1 MKDVLTY
8 WLDMGADGFRI
19 DAINHMFETE
29 GFPDEPINPNQPDP
43 NDYGYTE
50 KIHTK
55 DRVRFILESQ
65 S

>member
-19 DAINHMFETE
+19 DAINHMFETV
-29 GFPDEPINPNQPDP
+29 GFPDEPINENQPDP
-43 NDYGYTE
+43 NDYGRTE

-55 DRVRFILESQ
+55 DLVNNV
-65 S
+65 